1 MGLITFTPQ
10 QKHEIMHGPDMFYAA
25 PTYNSLAQKCSQFIG
40 IKHGHH
46 P

>member
-10 QKHEIMHGPDMFYAA
+10 QKHEITRGSEMFYAGL
-25 PTYNSLAQKCSQFIG
+25 THNSLVQKCSQFIG
-40 IKHGHH
+40 IKDGHH